1 MLKRI
6 FNPKKP
12 LLWVFLGI
20 ILTAIVI
27 TILIINHINSVN
39 IGIIGGA
46 DGPTSIIVSSKNNN
60 PVFQATVIEVEG
72 DSVLVASD
80 PQSDAAKS
88 ADKIQVPLSTVDEEI
103 RTQLKTG
110 TQIIVE
116 YDGTLQETYPAT
128 VGTLYDIYIIE

>member
-1 MLKRI
+1 MKKI

-12 LLWVFLGI
+12 LFWIILGI
-20 ILTAIVI
+20 VVTAVVI
-27 TILIINHINSVN
+27 TILVINHFNSVD

-46 DGPTSIIVSSKNNN
+46 DGPTSIIVSSKNDN
-60 PVFQATVIEVEG
+60 PVFQATVIEVNG
-72 DSVLVASD
+72 DLLLVEPA

-88 ADKIQVPLSTVDEEI
+88 ADRIQVPLTSVDEET

-116 YDGTLQETYPAT
+116 YDGALQETYPAM
-128 VGTLYDIYIIE
+128 VNTLYNIYILE